1 MPTFVLIFEDEPT
14 VAVAPELRAAHVAY
28 LQSLGAQA
36 VLSGPTFSEDQA
48 VIGRVIVA
56 DFPSLQDARAFADAE
71 PLVKAGRA
79 KVWRAAAMTVIQK
92 DGVFK
97 TAGG

>member
-1 MPTFVLIFEDEPT
+1 MPTFVLIFEDDPT
-14 VAVAPELRAAHVAY
+14 VTVAPELRAAHVAC

-36 VLSGPTFSEDQA
+36 VLSGPTFGEDQA
-48 VIGRVIVA
+48 VTGRVIVA
-56 DFPSLQDARAFADAE
+56 DFPTLSHARAFADAE

-79 KVWRAAAMTVIQK
+79 RVWRAAAMTVIQK

-97 TAGG
+97 PAGG